1 LTGSSNAKNKA
12 MQGGFFAPGSD
23 RACRSCT
30 ISFDHLYDAI
40 DSIHRRA
47 MSLRK
52 VETNPSDD
60 RGLNSV
66 PGVTVTA
73 ACHRRTRT
81 KSGTAL
87 AHRRYGYRRLTVL
100 LRREG
105 FAVNHKRV
113 LRLMGEDNLLCLRH
127 RPFVPTT
134 TQSDHDWLNPLLPF
148 ESRLRGHGRC
158 RRSAL
163 FFSPTFR
170 LQRAAA
176 A

>member
-1 LTGSSNAKNKA
+1 LTVARICELCKLSRASYYR
-12 MQGGFFAPGSD
+12 QWPVSAP
-23 RACRSCT
+23 
-30 ISFDHLYDAI
+30 
-40 DSIHRRA
+40 RREEA
-47 MSLRK
+47 ALRD
-52 VETNPSDD
+52 VLQ
-60 RGLNSV
+60 RL
-66 PGVTVTA
+66 
-73 ACHRRTRT
+73 
-81 KSGTAL
+81 AL
-87 AHRRYGYRRLTVL
+87 AHRRHGYRRLTVL

-148 ESRLRGHGRC
+148 ESRLRGYGRC
-158 RRSAL
+158 RRSDL